1 MLNFRHPL
9 RRTLVFAALL
19 LFAFS
24 ASVYA
29 QKGAA
34 WRPIAPADLQA
45 TKPVVEPDAD
55 AEALLWETRIDDS
68 SDDKLTRRNYVRI
81 KIFTERGREKFAKVD
96 IPFRKGR
103 TKIKDIAARVV
114 KPDGTAIELAEKD
127 IFERE
132 IVRGNGVKV
141 LAKSFAIP
149 NIEPGVIVEYQYRE
163 SFEDGSFSGGRFY
176 LQKDI
181 PVRDLVYYYKPY
193 NDKEPKTQLYN
204 TTGAGFVKDEHGFY
218 RLSRTNVP
226 AYKEERYMPPDDM
239 VMPYLALTG
248 SSLDVSGNE
257 SAFMIRVF
265 DRSNP
270 TQFWGSFASMKSGLV
285 AAWLKDS
292 DGVKQFTQSL
302 IGGAANDEEKLH
314 RIYDFCRNLKNT
326 TYDPSITD
334 DQLKSILKQKTK
346 DIVKTGAG
354 ASASSGQIN
363 VLFGAMAAAAGFD
376 TVAVYSSRR
385 DEVFFD
391 RKMTDTSLLTFAGVG
406 VDVGGDYK
414 VLNPGYKF
422 APFGQLPWYRENSL
436 ALIFDT
442 KRNGWIQLPLTPRE
456 KNLTKRTAK
465 LTLTEDGTLEGTV
478 SMELHGQEAL
488 AYRFTNYDDQ
498 RSKWEERLKDSIQ
511 KRMTNAEISN
521 ISIENFDDISKP
533 IVQRYTI
540 KVPNY
545 AQKTGKRMFF
555 QPGIFEYGTSAA
567 FASTTRTYGIAFTYP
582 WSEKDEVEITYPS
595 MYEIDN
601 GEAPGGADAGD
612 ISKDTFRIQSD
623 PAASKIKY
631 FRDFYFGT
639 PDTLTFDV
647 SKYSAVKE
655 LWDMIQKS
663 DTATL
668 SIKQK

>member
-1 MLNFRHPL
+1 MLNLCKSPRGI
-9 RRTLVFAALL
+9 VVSAV
-19 LFAFS
+19 LFLFVFS
-24 ASVYA
+24 ASIYA
-29 QKGAA
+29 QKAA
-34 WRPIAPADLQA
+34 EWRPISPADLQA

-68 SDDKLTRRNYVRI
+68 SDDKLTRKNYVRI

-96 IPFRKGR
+96 ITFRKGR

-114 KPDGTAIELAEKD
+114 KPDGSTVDLAEKD

-163 SFEDGSFSGGRFY
+163 SFEDSSMSGGRFY

-226 AYKEERYMPPDDM
+226 AYKEERYMPPEDM
-239 VMPYLALTG
+239 VKPYLALTG
-248 SSLDVSGNE
+248 SSLDVSGTDM
-257 SAFMIRVF
+257 AFTVRVF

-270 TQFWGSFASMKSGLV
+270 AQFWGSFASMKSGLV

-302 IGGAANDEEKLH
+302 ISGAANDEDKLR
-314 RIYDFCRNLKNT
+314 RIYEFCRNLKNT
-326 TYDPSITD
+326 TYDPSVTD

-346 DIVKTGAG
+346 DIVKIGAG
-354 ASASSGQIN
+354 ASATSGQIN

-376 TVAVYSSRR
+376 TIGVYSSRR
-385 DEVFFD
+385 DEVFFEK
-391 RKMTDTSLLTFAGVG
+391 KMTDASLLTFAGVG
-406 VDVGGDYK
+406 VDLGGDYK
-414 VLNPGYKF
+414 VLNPGYKY
-422 APFGQLPWYRENSL
+422 APFGQLPWYRENSM

-442 KRNGWIQLPLTPRE
+442 KRNGWLQLPLTSRE
-456 KNLTKRTAK
+456 QNLTKRTAK
-465 LTLTEDGTLEGTV
+465 LTLAEDGTLEGTIAV
-478 SMELHGQEAL
+478 ELHGQEAL

-498 RSKWEERLKDSIQ
+498 RSKWEERLKDSVQ
-511 KRMTNAEISN
+511 KRITNAEISN

-540 KVPNY
+540 KIPNY

-555 QPGIFEYGTSAA
+555 QPGIFEYGTSPA

-595 MYEIDN
+595 TYAIDN
-601 GEAPGGADAGD
+601 GEAPGDADAGD
-612 ISKDTFRIQSD
+612 IGKDTIRIQSD
-623 PAASKIKY
+623 AAASKIKY

-647 SKYSAVKE
+647 SKYSVLKE
-655 LWDMIQKS
+655 LWDMIHKS
-663 DTATL
+663 DTAAL